1 MDTVST
7 PTLIAFG
14 FLALSA
20 IVLFIFKNMK
30 RKDKK

>member
-1 MDTVST
+1 MGDVSA

-20 IVLFIFKNMK
+20 IVLFIFRNMN
-30 RKDKK
+30 RRGKK